1 MVRRCGWRAGL
12 VCLALLGA
20 AGPAWAG
27 LDSELEAA
35 AQALRSWDQPAA
47 DAAAERLMAMAP
59 SDPAVLLAAGH
70 AALLGG
76 RYAEAVEQ
84 LQQAVHLGAGE
95 GAAHLLELAK
105 ATEEET
111 RDYEEHLTASGHF
124 LIRHAPGIDAVMVPY
139 AEQVLE
145 SAWTE
150 LTPIFGHQ
158 PAPPVRV
165 EIYPRVEVLGA
176 VSSLTVDEIKTSGTI
191 ALCKYNRLMITSPRD
206 LVYGYGWADT
216 LAHEFIHLLV
226 TQKSR
231 NTVPIWIHEGL
242 AKYFEGYWR
251 RGHVPAL
258 DRRSEDLLAR
268 ALGDG
273 SLISFEA
280 MSPSMAKLPS
290 QEATATAFAEV
301 FTVIQYL
308 ERQAGPAVAARL
320 VSAMGEG
327 RSDRDAVAEV
337 AGIPWGRFEP
347 AWKGFLKE
355 AGLRRMDDVFDQ
367 RLLFKGQDTEA
378 SELDAIKGEAARKF
392 VWLGDRMR
400 LSERW
405 KAAAKE
411 YAKASAEVGPDT
423 PIVQS
428 KLGFALLQ
436 LGRVDEAI
444 AALEPPLSL
453 YPSYM
458 LLRVY
463 LGDAYLRRG
472 DYERAR
478 EHLEAAILNNPFDPE
493 VHGHL
498 AKALSALGREAE
510 AQRERQAQELVNRR

>member
-1 MVRRCGWRAGL
+1 MMGQRRSVVL
-12 VCLALLGA
+12 VSLLLLGWTLPAQA
-20 AGPAWAG
+20 A
-27 LDSELEAA
+27 LDRDLEAA
-35 AQALRSWDQPAA
+35 GQAIRAWDQAAA
-47 DAAAERLMAMAP
+47 DAAVARAMAAAP
-59 SDPAVLLAAGH
+59 ADPATLLAAGH
-70 AALLGG
+70 TSLMGG
-76 RYAEAVEQ
+76 RYGDAVEQ
-84 LQQAVHLGAGE
+84 LEQAVHLGAGE
-95 GAAHLLELAK
+95 GAQQLLALAK
-105 ATEEET
+105 ATADEM
-111 RDYEEHLTASGHF
+111 RDYEETLTPSGRF

-145 SAWTE
+145 AAWAE
-150 LTPIFGHQ
+150 LTPIFGYE
-158 PAPPVRV
+158 PPTPVRV

-176 VSSLTVDEIKTSGTI
+176 VSSLTVEEIKTSGTI

-226 TQKSR
+226 TQKSK
-231 NTVPIWIHEGL
+231 NTVPIWLHEGL

-268 ALGDG
+268 ALADG
-273 SLISFEA
+273 KLISFAE

-301 FTVIQYL
+301 FTVIEFL
-308 ERQAGPAVAARL
+308 KRQAGPSVASRLVAA
-320 VSAMGEG
+320 MGAG
-327 RSDRDAVAEV
+327 RSDREAVSEV
-337 AGIPWGRFEP
+337 AGVPWSRFEP
-347 AWKGFLKE
+347 AWKGYLAQ
-355 AGLRRMDDVFDQ
+355 AGLRRMDDMFDQ

-378 SELDAIKGEAARKF
+378 TELDTLKGQTARKY

-400 LSERW
+400 LLERY

-411 YAKASAEVGPDT
+411 YRKASVEVGSET
-423 PIVQS
+423 PFVQA

-444 AALEPPLSL
+444 TELERPLSL

-463 LGDAYLRRG
+463 LGDAYLRKG
-472 DYERAR
+472 SYEQAR
-478 EHLEAAILNNPFDPE
+478 EHLEAAILNNPFDPD
-493 VHGHL
+493 VHGYL
-498 AKALSALGREAE
+498 AKAFSGLGREAE
-510 AQRERQAQELVNRR
+510 AARERRAQELVTRR